1 MCQTEII
8 PCAAGEADCDINANC
23 SHIGPGL
30 HVCTCVTGFVGSGQ
44 SCTDVDECA
53 SEPCEHG
60 GRCVESSMGLMIS
73 AYLEGLSN
81 TRALELFN
89 PTCSAI
95 NLSHYTISMVRNGG
109 AWGESTL
116 SLAGSVAGGGSY
128 VLCHTGLVAPG
139 FSGCDASS
147 ERIRPIT
154 ASAARSDAITITA
167 FGDEK

>member
-1 MCQTEII
+1 
-8 PCAAGEADCDINANC
+8 
-23 SHIGPGL
+23 
-30 HVCTCVTGFVGSGQ
+30 
-44 SCTDVDECA
+44 
-53 SEPCEHG
+53 
-60 GRCVESSMGLMIS
+60 MGLMIS

-147 ERIRPIT
+147 EQL
-154 ASAARSDAITITA
+154 D
-167 FGDEK
+167 FNGDDGVALMRDGQLVDVVGEQGADPGTGWSVGGLAGGWA